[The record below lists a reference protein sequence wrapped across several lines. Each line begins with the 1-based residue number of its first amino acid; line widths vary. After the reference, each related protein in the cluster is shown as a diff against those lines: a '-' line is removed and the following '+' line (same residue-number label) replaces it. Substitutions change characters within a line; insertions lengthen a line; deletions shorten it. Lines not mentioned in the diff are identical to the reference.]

1 MPAAAEP
8 TWWYSRPVP
17 AGPYQPRHLRHGM
30 VNRPI
35 DRRQCAKM
43 DKKTPKSDVVDRA
56 KTLAE
61 RAALLA
67 LGSDRRLGAYPSGDS
82 TVFRL
87 FAPRASVVRVFF
99 FRHLDSP
106 EPKVQR
112 LSRLDDGVWEA
123 SYPANLHGW
132 YYYYCVDSLTRD
144 AASHFDGNFRILDPY
159 AIATVGPGGPG
170 IIWDRQRLKR
180 PALPFQPPYWH
191 DLVVLEAHVRD
202 LVRYA
207 PLPLED
213 EERLG
218 FTGLQKWVEAEGSY
232 LRSLGINAVELQP
245 VQQFGG
251 YDSRDDY
258 HWGYMPVNFFSPESS
273 YALVPE
279 LGSQVE
285 EFQSLV
291 AAFHRQSIAVIMDVV
306 YNHFGDPN
314 HLLFID
320 KHYYFQLD
328 ENGNLTNWSGCGND
342 LRCDTP
348 MGRRLII
355 ESLSHFIETYDI
367 DGFRFDLAELIGVE
381 VLREIET
388 ALKRIKPS
396 VVLIA
401 EPWSFRGH
409 IALALKATGFASWND
424 GYREFLRDYVMG
436 QGNQEGLRYFMAG
449 SLDHLSAWPAQ
460 SVNYVESHDDLCWID
475 KITEN
480 PHHRG
485 DHPTAND
492 RRRTH
497 LMLAVLMCSLGMPM
511 LSAGQDTLRTK
522 RGIANSYCAPDENA
536 IDYHRLLVF
545 SGSHDYFRRWIRFRL
560 SEQGKLL
567 RLDSPPSAGYLCYFG
582 AARGSAMAVLLNA
595 DHSQGVHQLLF
606 AINPH
611 HEPVHLSLQ
620 NVDLSAWRQLADHER
635 FAARG
640 LSSARFPCVGG
651 RLELPPLSCG
661 LWQG

>member
-1 MPAAAEP
+1 MEK
-8 TWWYSRPVP
+8 
-17 AGPYQPRHLRHGM
+17 
-30 VNRPI
+30 
-35 DRRQCAKM
+35 RR
-43 DKKTPKSDVVDRA
+43 KSLSDIVEQEQ
-56 KTLAE
+56 TLEE
-61 RAALLA
+61 RAALLT
-67 LGSDRRLGAYPSGDS
+67 LGSDLALGAFVQGDS

-87 FAPRASVVRVFF
+87 FAPRASVVKVYL

-106 EPKVQR
+106 EPRVQR
-112 LSRLDDGVWEA
+112 LSRLDGGVWEA

-132 YYYYCVDSLTRD
+132 YYYYRLDSLDRD
-144 AASHFDGNFRILDPY
+144 AFSHFDSNFQVLDPY
-159 AIATVGPGGPG
+159 AVATVGPAGPG

-180 PALPFQPPYWH
+180 DMPPFQPPHWH
-191 DLVVLEAHVRD
+191 DLVMLEAHVRD
-202 LVRYA
+202 LIRYA
-207 PLPLED
+207 PIPLED

-245 VQQFGG
+245 IQQFGG

-285 EFQSLV
+285 EFQNLV
-291 AAFHRQSIAVIMDVV
+291 AAFHRQGMAVIVDVV
-306 YNHFGDPN
+306 YNHIGEPN
-314 HLLFID
+314 PLLFID
-320 KHYYFQLD
+320 KYYYFELD
-328 ENGNLTNWSGCGND
+328 ESGNLTNWSGCGND

-355 ESLSHFIETYDI
+355 DSLIHFVETYDV
-367 DGFRFDLAELIGVE
+367 DGFRFDLAELIGID
-381 VLREIET
+381 VLEEIEG
-388 ALKRIKPS
+388 ALKRVKPS
-396 VVLIA
+396 VILIA

-409 IALALKATGFASWND
+409 IALALKSTGFAFWND

-436 QGNQEGLRYFMAG
+436 QGNQAGLQYFIAG
-449 SLDHLSAWPAQ
+449 SLSHLSAWPAQ

-480 PHHRG
+480 SHHRG

-497 LMLAVLMCSLGMPM
+497 LMLATLMCSLGIPM

-522 RGIANSYCAPDENA
+522 RGINNSYRAPEENA
-536 IDYHRLLVF
+536 LDYHRLLVF
-545 SGSHDYFRRWIRFRL
+545 SGSHEYFRRWIRFRL
-560 SEQGKLL
+560 SDKGKPF
-567 RLDSPPSAGYLCYFG
+567 RLHSPPSDEYLRYFG
-582 AARGSAMAVLLNA
+582 ADQGSAMAVLFNA
-595 DHSQGVHQLLF
+595 DFSQAEHRLLF

-611 HEPVHLSLQ
+611 HEPVHLSLED
-620 NVDLSAWRQLADHER
+620 VDVENWRQLADHER
-635 FAARG
+635 FEFGG
-640 LSSARFPCVGG
+640 LTSACFPCVGG
-651 RLELPPLSCG
+651 RLELPPLSCA
-661 LWQG
+661 LWQS

>member
-1 MPAAAEP
+1 MAKVSMDE
-8 TWWYSRPVP
+8 
-17 AGPYQPRHLRHGM
+17 
-30 VNRPI
+30 
-35 DRRQCAKM
+35 RQRAKV
-43 DKKTPKSDVVDRA
+43 DKKISLSELVEQ
-56 KTLAE
+56 AE
-61 RAALLA
+61 LLDESGALLR
-67 LGSDRRLGAYPSGDS
+67 LGSDRWLGASVRGDT

-87 FAPRASVVRVFF
+87 FAPRAAVVRVFF

-112 LSRLDDGVWEA
+112 LSRLDSGVWEA

-132 YYYYCVDSLTRD
+132 YYYYRLDSLDQD
-144 AASHFDGNFRILDPY
+144 AFSHFDGEFRILDPY
-159 AIATVGPGGPG
+159 AVATVGPGGPG
-170 IIWDRQRLKR
+170 IIWDRRRLKR
-180 PALPFQPPYWH
+180 DEPSFQPPCWH

-202 LVRYA
+202 LIRYA
-207 PLPLED
+207 PVPLED

-218 FTGLQKWVEAEGSY
+218 FTGLQRWVEAQGSY
-232 LRSLGINAVELQP
+232 LRSLGVNAVELLP

-251 YDSRDDY
+251 CDSRDDY
-258 HWGYMPVNFFSPESS
+258 HWGYMSVNFFSPESS
-273 YALVPE
+273 YAMVPE

-285 EFQSLV
+285 EFRALV
-291 AAFHRQSIAVIMDVV
+291 AAFHHQGIAVIMDVV
-306 YNHFGDPN
+306 YNHSGDPN

-328 ENGNLTNWSGCGND
+328 KSGNLSNWSGCGND

-355 ESLSHFIETYDI
+355 DSLIHFIETYDI
-367 DGFRFDLAELIGVE
+367 DGFRFDLAELIGVK
-381 VLREIET
+381 VLKEIEA
-388 ALKRIKPS
+388 ALKSVKPS
-396 VVLIA
+396 VILIA

-409 IALALKATGFASWND
+409 IALALKSSGFASWND
-424 GYREFLRDYVMG
+424 GYREFLRDYIMG
-436 QGNQEGLRYFMAG
+436 QGNQAGLRYFMAG
-449 SLDHLSAWPAQ
+449 SLAHLSAWPAQ

-497 LMLAVLMCSLGMPM
+497 LMLAVLMCSLGIPM

-522 RGIANSYCAPDENA
+522 RGINNSYRAPEENA

-545 SGSHDYFRRWIRFRL
+545 SGSHEYFRRWIRFRL
-560 SEQGKLL
+560 SESGRLF
-567 RLDSPPSAGYLCYFG
+567 RLDSPPSDDYFRYFG
-582 AARGSAMAVLLNA
+582 AAQGSAMAVLFNA
-595 DHSQGVHQLLF
+595 DYSKGQHRLLF

-611 HEPVHLSLQ
+611 HETVHLSLEDIDVTQ
-620 NVDLSAWRQLADHER
+620 WRQLADHER
-635 FAARG
+635 FEPGG
-640 LSSARFPCVGG
+640 LTSARLPCTGG
-651 RLELPPLSCG
+651 RLELPPLSCA

>member
-1 MPAAAEP
+1 MDERQRAE
-8 TWWYSRPVP
+8 V
-17 AGPYQPRHLRHGM
+17 
-30 VNRPI
+30 
-35 DRRQCAKM
+35 
-43 DKKTPKSDVVDRA
+43 DKKVAASDAVEQME
-56 KTLAE
+56 TLEE
-61 RAALLA
+61 RAALLRV
-67 LGSDRRLGAYPSGDS
+67 GSDRPLGASVREDT

-87 FAPRASVVRVFF
+87 FAPRASVVRVFI

-106 EPKVQR
+106 EPKVER
-112 LSRLDDGVWEA
+112 LSRLDHGVWEA
-123 SYPANLHGW
+123 RYPANLHGW
-132 YYYYCVDSLTRD
+132 YYYYCLDSLHRD
-144 AASHFDGNFRILDPY
+144 AFGHFDGKVRILDPY
-159 AIATVGPGGPG
+159 AVATVGPGGPG
-170 IIWDRQRLKR
+170 IIWDRERLKR
-180 PALPFQPPYWH
+180 DESPFQPPAWH
-191 DLVVLEAHVRD
+191 DLVVLEAHIRD
-202 LVRYA
+202 LLRYA
-207 PLPLED
+207 PIPLED

-232 LRSLGINAVELQP
+232 LHSLGINAVELQP

-251 YDSRDDY
+251 YDARHGY
-258 HWGYMPVNFFSPESS
+258 HWGYMPVNFFAPESS

-285 EFQSLV
+285 EFQALV
-291 AAFHRQSIAVIMDVV
+291 AAFHRQGIAVIMDVV
-306 YNHFGDPN
+306 YNHIGDPN
-314 HLLFID
+314 PLLFID

-328 ENGNLTNWSGCGND
+328 ESGNLTNWSGCGND

-355 ESLSHFIETYDI
+355 DSLIHFIETYDI

-381 VLREIET
+381 VLKEIEA
-388 ALKRIKPS
+388 ALKRVKPAII
-396 VVLIA
+396 LIA

-409 IALALKATGFASWND
+409 IALALKSTGFASWND

-436 QGNQEGLRYFMAG
+436 QGNQAGLRYFVAG
-449 SLDHLSAWPAQ
+449 SLDYLSAWPAQ

-497 LMLAVLMCSLGMPM
+497 LMLAVLMCSLGIPM
-511 LSAGQDTLRTK
+511 LSEGQDTLRTK
-522 RGIANSYCAPDENA
+522 RGMHNSYCAPEENA

-545 SGSHDYFRRWIRFRL
+545 SGSHEYFRRWIRFRL
-560 SEQGKLL
+560 SEEGKLF
-567 RLDSPPSAGYLCYFG
+567 RLESPPSHGYLRYFG
-582 AARGSAMAVLLNA
+582 AARGSAMAVLFNA
-595 DHSQGVHQLLF
+595 DYSKGVHRLLL

-611 HEPVHLSLQ
+611 HETVHLTLE
-620 NVDLSAWRQLADHER
+620 DIDPARWRQLADHER
-635 FAARG
+635 FDARG
-640 LSSARFPCVGG
+640 LTSARFPCVGG
-651 RLELPPLSCG
+651 RLELPALSCA